1 MTAPNNA
8 MRAVVRVATLATLLA
23 AQAAVAQSLEA
34 IPLKFRTADDV
45 ISIIQPLVEPGGVV
59 TGAGDVLLVRASAAN
74 VQQIR
79 DALAVIDRAPRQLL
93 ITVGQSTASNA
104 GRSSVRG
111 TATVG
116 GSDVQVGV
124 NRPPAA
130 DPGAAI
136 AVQGLST
143 RDDIRAVGSVR
154 ALEGSEA
161 FLMVGESRPS
171 STVTVAPG
179 WNGPGVAQTTEY
191 RDAQS
196 GFYVTPRVAGDRVT
210 LEIAPRQQQFRSRA
224 GGDVIQ
230 TQGAAATVSG
240 RLGEWIEIGGA
251 VETRNSAE
259 SGILTWGSRSD
270 SSQYSAWVKVDAVP

>member
-1 MTAPNNA
+1 
-8 MRAVVRVATLATLLA
+8 MRAAVRVAACATLVA

-45 ISIIQPLVEPGGVV
+45 IAIIQPLVEPGGVV

-79 DALAVIDRAPRQLL
+79 DALAVIDRAPRHIL
-93 ITVGQSTASNA
+93 ITVGQATASHA
-104 GRSSVRG
+104 GRTSVRG
-111 TATVG
+111 SATVG
-116 GSDVQVGV
+116 GGDVQVGV

-130 DPGAAI
+130 DPGAAV
-136 AVQGLST
+136 AVQELST

-161 FLMVGESRPS
+161 YVMVGESRPT

-179 WNGPGVAQTTEY
+179 WHGPAVAQTTEY
-191 RDAQS
+191 RDAQT

-210 LEIAPRQQQFRSRA
+210 LEIAPRQQRFRSRA

-240 RLGEWIEIGGA
+240 RLGEWIEIGGTL
-251 VETRNSAE
+251 ETRDASE
-259 SGILTWGSRSD
+259 TGILTWGTHSG